1 MQLRTYGAVATAPI
15 RPLAWELPYTAGA
28 ALKSGEKKK
37 KKKRKKKEGNQG
49 LLDCWIGLT

>member
-37 KKKRKKKEGNQG
+37 KRKERIKREVRA
-49 LLDCWIGLT
+49 CWIVGLA